1 MILRKLPDQVFCRW
15 ALQTARDQRTGEAS
29 LPKPVA
35 HFLRGLHHAS
45 HSQKDDILL
54 VVDDLALSESDGCP
68 KLRAGRLGLASGV
81 TNGNRAVIVHRKFH
95 HIRKLPFIL
104 GGHDA
109 HVRNRGQK
117 RKVENSLMGLSVAP
131 HKTCPVN
138 GKDHMHVLDTDVM
151 QDLIVGPLKEEE

>member
-1 MILRKLPDQVFCRW
+1 M
-15 ALQTARDQRTGEAS
+15 
-29 LPKPVA
+29 A

-45 HSQKDDILL
+45 HSQKDDIFL

-68 KLRAGRLGLASGV
+68 KLLQAVVGLASGV
-81 TNGNRAVIVHRKFH
+81 TNGNRTVIVHRKFH

-109 HVRNRGQK
+109 HVGNRGQK

-151 QDLIVGPLKEEE
+151 QDLIVGPLKEGGINGHHRL